1 MVAWQ
6 PAFRQRLLLVTKSSS
21 GQAVGDSDLLE
32 AQPPPSVSFTN
43 RFYPSMYSHCRAAV
57 PPSLAAPR
65 PEQHCFKASGDVGWL
80 TRNGH

>member
-21 GQAVGDSDLLE
+21 GVLE